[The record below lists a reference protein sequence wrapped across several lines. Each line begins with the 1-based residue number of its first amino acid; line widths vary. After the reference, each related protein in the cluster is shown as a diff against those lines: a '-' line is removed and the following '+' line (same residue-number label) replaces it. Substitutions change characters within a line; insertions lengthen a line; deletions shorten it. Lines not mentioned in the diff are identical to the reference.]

1 MSAVRTWWV
10 GRDVYGDK
18 DSLYFCTF
26 PFKVVFLPCFS
37 SLMLWSFRAKSNVYD
52 MVSITPPWHS
62 EVFFNPPACGTR
74 CVNTAF
80 REVSTSKNRFTD
92 SDVRFSAEI
101 TGTIIVQCIPVLR
114 PFLQEVHAAISSRTF
129 GHSSSNAKTTVSR
142 NKFDPS
148 GGTYSVTVT
157 TIAAEKAAQKGSNV
171 DTYGAR
177 SRASREYRPQP
188 PSPGSSEEF
197 ELPIQ
202 NTNSTNSGWSPVNSR
217 E

>member
-18 DSLYFCTF
+18 DALYFCAF
-26 PFKVVFLPCFS
+26 PFKVVFLSCFS
-37 SLMLWSFRAKSNVYD
+37 SLMPMSFRAKSNVYD
-52 MVSITPPWHS
+52 MVSITPGHS
-62 EVFFNPPACGTR
+62 KVFFGPPACGPQ
-74 CVNTAF
+74 CVNTVF
-80 REVSTSKNRFTD
+80 SEVSKSKNWFTD

-129 GHSSSNAKTTVSR
+129 GHSSSNPKTTISR

-148 GGTYSVTVT
+148 AGTYSVTVT
-157 TIAAEKAAQKGSNV
+157 TIGAEKAGQKGSNV
-171 DTYGAR
+171 DNFGTRGR
-177 SRASREYRPQP
+177 VSREYRPQP
-188 PSPGSSEEF
+188 PSPGSAEEF

-202 NTNSTNSGWSPVNSR
+202 NTNSGWSPVNSR

>member
-26 PFKVVFLPCFS
+26 PFKVILLPCFS
-37 SLMLWSFRAKSNVYD
+37 SLMPLSFRAKSNVYD
-52 MVSITPPWHS
+52 MVSITPGHS
-62 EVFFNPPACGTR
+62 EVFFDPPSCGPR
-74 CVNTAF
+74 RVNTVF
-80 REVSTSKNRFTD
+80 REISTSENRFTD

-148 GGTYSVTVT
+148 AGTYSVTVT
-157 TIAAEKAAQKGSNV
+157 TMGAEKAAQKGSNV
-171 DTYGAR
+171 DTFGAR